1 MPRTLFP
8 EFRDEQRDSNYP
20 FGDACT
26 LRSTDNLFFD
36 PGLFL
41 DAVLYPTGSPERL
54 AITSITTSYSAITIY
69 IGNDAAVDLLQVTYD
84 PLSAPDTLTVYQGDR
99 IAGMLL
105 PDSTLLA
112 TLQSW
117 PTGSHAFAT
126 GEAEFVPSVTIPLP
140 DVGVTGFQLDNGDV
154 ISGDVWL
161 VGADGIVFTVLDGD
175 TIRVDV
181 VGDPLFRRRLCEA
194 AGFVTANYGKT
205 INNIPPDEY
214 GDFKIIVGTQLNA
227 SPALRVWRDP
237 FQSIRWHVIG
247 SPVATRST
255 AAGPDGTT
263 FVIVR

>member
-8 EFRDEQRDSNYP
+8 EFLAEQQNSNYP
-20 FGDACT
+20 FGDDCT
-26 LRSTDNLFFD
+26 LRSADNLFFD

-54 AITSITTSYSAITIY
+54 AITSITTSYSTITIY
-69 IGNDAAVDLLQVTYD
+69 IGNDAAVDLLQITYD
-84 PLSAPDTLTVYQGDR
+84 PLNAPELLTVYQGDR

-117 PTGSHAFAT
+117 PAGTHAFST
-126 GEAEFVPSVTIPLP
+126 GTAEFVPSVTIPLP

-161 VGADGIVFTVLDGD
+161 IGEDGIVFTVLNGD
-175 TIRVDV
+175 TIRIDV
-181 VGDPLFRRRLCEA
+181 VGDPLFRRRLCDA

-205 INNIPPDEY
+205 INNIAPDEY
-214 GDFKIIVGTQLNA
+214 GDFKIIVGTRLNPE
-227 SPALRVWRDP
+227 PALRLGQTDETTL
-237 FQSIRWHVIG
+237 RWQVIG
-247 SPVATRST
+247 SLVSTRTNT
-255 AAGPDGTT
+255 A
-263 FVIVR
+263 VV